1 MGRATYL
8 FIKFKNQLRL
18 IFLAR
23 IKVTIIRGHSGGLVV
38 IVLAFYF
45 DDPLKPEVFSAN
57 SVFKMKENQPKEA
70 GVGP

>member
-1 MGRATYL
+1 M
-8 FIKFKNQLRL
+8 FIYKISKPAEVN
-18 IFLAR
+18 FLAR

-57 SVFKMKENQPKEA
+57 SVFKMKENKPKEA